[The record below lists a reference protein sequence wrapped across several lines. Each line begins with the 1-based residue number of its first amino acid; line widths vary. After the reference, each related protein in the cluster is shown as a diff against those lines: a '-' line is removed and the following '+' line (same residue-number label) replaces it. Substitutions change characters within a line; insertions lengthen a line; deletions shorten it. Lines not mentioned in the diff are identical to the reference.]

1 MTEAM
6 AATSGPTGA
15 SGLSTAPSPAVE
27 HPALRHAQQ
36 RVEQVLAA
44 WLPGAAIVPERLH
57 AAMRYSTLGGGKR
70 LRPALVYAT
79 GRMLG
84 VPEAW
89 LDVPAAAVEL
99 VHVYSL
105 VHDDLPA
112 MDDDDL
118 RRGRPTCHKA
128 FDEATAL
135 LAGDA
140 LQTLAFDW
148 LATQGPADLPAA
160 ARLAM
165 VRCLASAAGSLGMA
179 GGQAIDLGA
188 VGRQLNA
195 AEVEQMHR
203 LKTGA
208 LLTCSIELAGHAAPG
223 LAPQDAARLRS
234 FGEHLGLA
242 FQIVDDLLDVEGDPA
257 LLGKAT
263 GADAARDKPTY
274 PAAVGVPAARA
285 KAAELTDAALAAL
298 QPFGSA
304 GEELAG
310 LARFVIQRAY

>member
-1 MTEAM
+1 M
-6 AATSGPTGA
+6 S
-15 SGLSTAPSPAVE
+15 APAE
-27 HPALRHAQQ
+27 HPVLARAQA
-36 RVEQVLAA
+36 RIEQVLDA
-44 WLPGAAIVPERLH
+44 WLPAADAVPQRLH
-57 AAMRYSTLGGGKR
+57 AAIRYSTLGGGKR

-84 VPEAW
+84 VDEAV

-128 FDEATAL
+128 FDEATAI

-140 LQTLAFDW
+140 LQVLAFEV
-148 LATQGPADLPAA
+148 LALRGPASLGAA
-160 ARLAM
+160 ARMAM
-165 VRCLASAAGSLGMA
+165 VRCLAEASGTAGMA
-179 GGQAIDLGA
+179 GGQAIDLAA
-188 VGRQLNA
+188 VGRDLSA

-208 LLTCSIELAGHAAPG
+208 LLNGSIELAGHAAGSLSP
-223 LAPQDAARLRS
+223 ATAAALQQFGRS
-234 FGEHLGLA
+234 LGLA

-263 GADAARDKPTY
+263 GADAARHKPTY
-274 PAAVGVPAARA
+274 PGAVGLAAAHARA
-285 KAAELTDAALAAL
+285 ESLTAEALAAL

-304 GEELAG
+304 ADELAG
-310 LARFVIQRAY
+310 LARFVVQRAQ